1 MTIAWGEKDR
11 LLLPRQAPRAARR
24 VRGARLVIL
33 TGCGHVPTYD
43 DPPQVA
49 RVLLDGSRHAA
60 AEQSRGPVAD
70 QAPTGAATD
79 SRTS

>member
-1 MTIAWGEKDR
+1 M
-11 LLLPRQAPRAARR
+11 
-24 VRGARLVIL
+24 
-33 TGCGHVPTYD
+33 PTYD